1 MNKVKIAL
9 PILFGIALLGIS
21 GLTNNVFAEEVE
33 EDEEFI
39 TVDFDEVVK
48 PQSVSK
54 YQEIT
59 LIGHVNDYSRGDNIS
74 LLIINPDG
82 TEEEMST
89 YASKK
94 GDVYTLLHMTE
105 KSQIGTYEIIMIYDD
120 IERASTTFKM
130 IEGP

>member
-1 MNKVKIAL
+1 MSNSKIIL
-9 PILFGIALLGIS
+9 PVLFGLVLLGIS
-21 GLTNNVFAEEVE
+21 GLTNNVFGEIE

-39 TVDFDEVVK
+39 TADFDEIIK

-59 LIGHVNDYSRGDNIS
+59 LIGHVNGYSRGDNIS

-94 GDVYTLLHMTE
+94 GNVYTLLHMTE
-105 KSQIGTYEIIMIYDD
+105 KSQIGVYEIIMIYDD

-130 IEGP
+130 IEGS